1 LVERPLGHGDR
12 GVGRDRCLQ
21 GLKGGRVRCQLRLGR
36 GQRGHERGQL
46 GGGADRVGLAA
57 GDLCLRRRDRGPV
70 RLHGL
75 LRRPDGGAGGA
86 APDWEA
92 PAPLLTPWSPRPA
105 LRSTTEVW
113 SAPVSTLTAALAV
126 PPTAPTLYLADW
138 RLAVTGPAVAG
149 TVSSPLLGPLAES
162 MA

>member
-1 LVERPLGHGDR
+1 MAPATVA
-12 GVGRDRCLQ
+12 GRLTCRELN
-21 GLKGGRVRCQLRLGR
+21 RLRSW
-36 GQRGHERGQL
+36 ERGRAL
-46 GGGADRVGLAA
+46 STLA
-57 GDLCLRRRDRGPV
+57 GRRFPSPRFSPPKVASR
-70 RLHGL
+70 
-75 LRRPDGGAGGA
+75 A
-86 APDWEA
+86 ALDWEA
-92 PAPLLTPWSPRPA
+92 PATLLTPWSPRPA

-113 SAPVSTLTAALAV
+113 SAPVSTLTAAVAV